1 MSDSH
6 ELLKPLL
13 DELHKSGRL
22 RVWSIVISIFGDLV
36 QPRGGRISMQEL
48 LALTENV
55 GIEGNALRT
64 AMSRLAKEEWVDR
77 YKEGRNSF
85 YTLSGNGKQT
95 FLAASERIYQARFNS
110 GSSEWVM
117 AFYPEDLPQQTVDV
131 ASRLSFNKRIAVCS
145 IEDKARLENGQA
157 LILDARVGD
166 IPAWAREELIP
177 QNLTEQYG
185 ILLKHLQT
193 IDSRSDEI
201 VSLPPLSAI
210 TLRYLLIHFWR
221 RLVLKHP
228 LLPDG
233 LVTKDWEGIS
243 VHKLMC
249 KLYPLTI
256 SASEAWWETPTSES
270 GKQLLEKRFKD

>member
-85 YTLSGNGKQT
+85 YTLSGYGKQT

-110 GSSEWVM
+110 GSSDWVM

-157 LILDARVGD
+157 LILDARV
-166 IPAWAREELIP
+166 
-177 QNLTEQYG
+177 
-185 ILLKHLQT
+185 
-193 IDSRSDEI
+193 
-201 VSLPPLSAI
+201 SAI
-210 TLRYLLIHFWR
+210 ENISTHGGKGIGRHARGDHVIPIQEVDIN
-221 RLVLKHP
+221 RLSQTRETGGIGAVGNDN
-228 LLPDG
+228 DG
-233 LVTKDWEGIS
+233 IG
-243 VHKLMC
+243 
-249 KLYPLTI
+249 
-256 SASEAWWETPTSES
+256 
-270 GKQLLEKRFKD
+270 R